1 MTDRIEQLL
10 VAYEVGVE
18 DPEISGME
26 HLDMLLT
33 RSELAK
39 MNDQLSSRQS
49 ARLLK
54 ADGQLAQ
61 QAEAFYRAITRVA
74 DLQSWREQEQAPTE
88 QWWWYLDVLVAAP
101 VRLAA

>member
-1 MTDRIEQLL
+1 MTNRIEELL

-39 MNDQLSSRQS
+39 LKEQLSSDQS
-49 ARLLK
+49 ARLLQ

-61 QAEAFYRAITRVA
+61 HAEAFYRAITRVA
-74 DLQSWREQEQAPTE
+74 DLQSWREQEHAPTD
-88 QWWWYLDVLVAAP
+88 QWWWYLDVLVAVPA
-101 VRLAA
+101 RLAA

>member
-1 MTDRIEQLL
+1 MTDRIEELL

-39 MNDQLSSRQS
+39 MTTRLNRGQS
-49 ARLLK
+49 TRLQQ
-54 ADGQLAQ
+54 ADAQLAQ
-61 QAEAFYRAITRVA
+61 HADAFYRAISQVA
-74 DLQSWREQEQAPTE
+74 DLQSWREQEHAPTD

-101 VRLAA
+101 VRMAA